1 MGVQVP
7 PPAPRDFDILKD
19 WLESMQV
26 TETLNTGLKRGF
38 TIVVPEPELAEKR
51 EKRLA
56 ELSRTM
62 QMPGFRPGKVP
73 MSMVKKRYGSAV
85 AAEIAENAINESS
98 DRLLSERGLRPAM
111 QPKLEVK
118 QPGQN
123 SDLEFTVEL
132 EVLPEIVLPGL
143 ADIALTKPVATVTDE
158 AVEKALANLAA
169 QRQTFEAVEEPRP
182 AVKGEQLTVDFVGKV
197 GDEAFAGG
205 TASDV
210 AVIVA
215 GDGFIPGFADQMEGM
230 SPGESRTINVTFPE
244 NYGSK
249 ELAGKDATFDITAK
263 SLAVA
268 KTPEIDEDFAKSLGV
283 ESLEEL
289 RKTLTQQIER
299 EYAGMTRMKLKRAL
313 LDALAERADFTAPES
328 LVDAEFAEIWR
339 QVEQEKAA
347 GRADPEDA
355 AKDDDTLRAE
365 YRAIADR
372 RVRLGLLVAE
382 IGRGNN
388 IAVTDQELQRAM
400 FNEAMRYRDQAMQ
413 VVEFFRKNPRELE
426 RFRGPIF
433 EDKVVDYLLNSVTL
447 TEVTVTPEELAAD
460 PEETAVV

>member
-1 MGVQVP
+1 
-7 PPAPRDFDILKD
+7 
-19 WLESMQV
+19 MQV

-38 TIVVPEPELAEKR
+38 TVVVPEPELAQKR

-56 ELSRTM
+56 ELGRTM

-73 MSMVKKRYGSAV
+73 MSMVRKRYGSAV
-85 AAEIAENAINESS
+85 AAEIAETAINESS
-98 DRLLSERGLRPAM
+98 DALMAERGLRPAM

-118 QPGQN
+118 QAGQN

-132 EVLPEIVLPGL
+132 EVLPEITIPGL
-143 ADIALTKPVATVTDE
+143 ADIALDRPVAAVTEQAVDE
-158 AVEKALANLAA
+158 ALAKLAA
-169 QRQTFEAVEEPRP
+169 QRQTFEPVEEPR
-182 AVKGEQLTVDFVGKV
+182 AAAKGEQLTVDFVGKV
-197 GDEAFAGG
+197 DGEPFQGG
-205 TASDV
+205 TANDV

-230 SPGESRTINVTFPE
+230 APGESRTINVTFPAE
-244 NYGSK
+244 YGSK
-249 ELAGKDATFDITAK
+249 DLAGKDATFDITAK

-268 KTPEIDEDFAKSLGV
+268 KTPDIDEAFAKTLGV
-283 ESLEEL
+283 ESLEDL
-289 RKTLTQQIER
+289 RKTITTQIER
-299 EYAGMTRMKLKRAL
+299 EYAQMTRMKLKRAL
-313 LDALAERADFTAPES
+313 LDALAARAEFAAPET
-328 LVDAEFAEIWR
+328 LVEAEFAEIWR

-347 GRADPEDA
+347 GRADPDDA
-355 AKDDDTLRAE
+355 AKDDETLKTE

-382 IGRGNN
+382 IGRANN
-388 IAVTDQELQRAM
+388 ITVTDQELQRAM

-413 VVEFFRKNPRELE
+413 VVEFFKKNPQQLE

-447 TEVTVTPEELAAD
+447 NDVTVTPEELAAD
-460 PEETAVV
+460 PEDSTAG